1 MGDIRVGIGGWVYKP
16 WRGLFYP
23 KGLPQAQELEHASR
37 RLTSIEIN
45 GTFYGAQKPASFRR
59 WHAETPDTFVF
70 SVKGP
75 RFATHRS
82 NLAESKP
89 TIERFFGTGVLEL
102 AEKLGPIFWQF
113 PATTKF
119 DAANFATFLDLLPQ
133 RIDGR
138 TIRHAVEIR
147 HPSFATPAAVAL
159 FRQRGVALVFV
170 DGDGYLPFRDVTAD
184 FVYARLRNTIA
195 TEPTG
200 YPPAALDT
208 WAKRFRCW
216 AEGGEPA
223 DVERVDPAPA
233 PGRSRDCFVYF
244 ISGAKER
251 APGAAEA
258 MIKRLAAKSA

>member
-1 MGDIRVGIGGWVYKP
+1 MAEIRVGIGGWVYKP

-59 WHAETPDTFVF
+59 WHAETPETFVF

-82 NLAESKP
+82 DLRESKA

-102 AEKLGPIFWQF
+102 GQKLGPIFWQF

-119 DAANFATFLDLLPQ
+119 DAANFAAFFALLP
-133 RIDGR
+133 REIDGR
-138 TIRHAVEIR
+138 RIRHAVEVR
-147 HPSFATPAAVAL
+147 QPSFATPDAVAL
-159 FRQRGVALVFV
+159 FRRHGVALVFV
-170 DGDGYLPFRDVTAD
+170 DGDGYLPWRDVTAD
-184 FVYARLRNTIA
+184 FVYARLRSTIA
-195 TEPTG
+195 TEKTG
-200 YPPAALDT
+200 YPLPALDT
-208 WAKRFRCW
+208 WAKRFRRW
-216 AEGGEPA
+216 ADGGEPD
-223 DVERVDPAPA
+223 DVERVDPTPTSASP
-233 PGRSRDCFVYF
+233 RDCFVYF

-251 APGAAEA
+251 APGAAVA
-258 MIKRLAAKSA
+258 MIERLAAR